1 MSYIQTFFYYFLI
14 FFAYSVIGWL
24 VESFFVSVRSKPIR
38 FVNRGFLIGPYCPI
52 YGCGSLGMILYLEQY
67 KDNVVTVFLLGVVL
81 CSVLEYFTSYV
92 MEKLFKTRL
101 WDYSEKKF
109 QLNGRICGENAL
121 LFGLGGVGIIYFVH
135 PFLNGIL
142 NRMNDKILLILSIV
156 LFIIFAADTIVS
168 LNIMNRFKKTL
179 SNIELKKDS
188 TLEFKRMVSEKI
200 NEGHRIFQ
208 KRLLKAFPQIDVK
221 PFMNFTREIK
231 GLKGIL
237 RKK

>member
-1 MSYIQTFFYYFLI
+1 
-14 FFAYSVIGWL
+14 
-24 VESFFVSVRSKPIR
+24 
-38 FVNRGFLIGPYCPI
+38 
-52 YGCGSLGMILYLEQY
+52 
-67 KDNVVTVFLLGVVL
+67 
-81 CSVLEYFTSYV
+81 
-92 MEKLFKTRL
+92 
-101 WDYSEKKF
+101 
-109 QLNGRICGENAL
+109 
-121 LFGLGGVGIIYFVH
+121 
-135 PFLNGIL
+135 
-142 NRMNDKILLILSIV
+142 MNEKILLILSIG
-156 LFIIFAADTIVS
+156 LFIIFVADTVVS

-188 TLEFKRMVSEKI
+188 TLEFKKMVSEKI